1 MKVEVELQQEDVFV
15 DVLQLQLSA
24 DIEDILVLLFG
35 KDDIVDALRIKT
47 RSPLD
52 VEFAMEVFDL
62 GEKVVDAVNRLFR
75 RKNGSVK
82 GVWIFCFHED
92 DLLRP
97 IPT

>member
-35 KDDIVDALRIKT
+35 KDDIVDALRVKT

-62 GEKVVDAVNRLFR
+62 GEKVVDAVKMVLSKVFGFLF
-75 RKNGSVK
+75 
-82 GVWIFCFHED
+82 
-92 DLLRP
+92 P
-97 IPT
+97 